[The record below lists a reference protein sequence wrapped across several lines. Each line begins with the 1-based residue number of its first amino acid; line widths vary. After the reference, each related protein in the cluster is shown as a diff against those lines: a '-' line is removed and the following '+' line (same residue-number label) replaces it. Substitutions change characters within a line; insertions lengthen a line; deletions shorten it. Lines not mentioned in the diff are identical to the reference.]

1 MVSREEVPRGW
12 GAGDAH
18 SYELLES
25 DQHSE
30 ICSEPLIFSWFVI
43 NCTLYIVVY
52 RGGRGSGGVQLTTN
66 SKVSPAQQNLMSTS
80 IFLLVNV
87 KCTVNYEPGEI

>member
-1 MVSREEVPRGW
+1 MVSREEVPGGW
-12 GAGDAH
+12 GAGGAH
-18 SYELLES
+18 SYEVLES

-43 NCTLYIVVY
+43 NCKLYIVVY

-66 SKVSPAQQNLMSTS
+66 RKVSPAQRSLFLTV
-80 IFLLVNV
+80 IFLLVRN
-87 KCTVNYEPGEI
+87 